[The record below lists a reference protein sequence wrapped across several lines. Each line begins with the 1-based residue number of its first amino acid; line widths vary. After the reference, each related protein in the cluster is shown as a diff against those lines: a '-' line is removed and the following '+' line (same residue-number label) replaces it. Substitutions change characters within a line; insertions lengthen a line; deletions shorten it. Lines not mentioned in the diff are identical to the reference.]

1 MTTTPLISA
10 RNLTKWFDVR
20 KGLSERLL
28 VRDGYLVRA
37 VDGVSFDVARG
48 ETLGLIGE
56 SGCGKSTLARVVLR
70 LQEPT
75 SGQIMFD
82 GRDIGRA
89 SRQKL
94 QQLRK
99 RMQIVF
105 QDPFA
110 SLNAR
115 RTVGQIIELP
125 LTIHE
130 PRLTRGERRARVARL
145 LERVGLPASH
155 LDRYP
160 HQFSGGQRQ
169 RINIARA
176 LIIEPDLVVCDEAV
190 SALDASVQAQILKL
204 LGELK
209 VELGLTYLFISHNLA
224 VVGCVSDRIAVM
236 YLGRIVEIGPA
247 GAVVARPLH
256 PYTEL
261 LFKALPR
268 LEGRKPQR
276 LAVSGDPP
284 SPMRIPPG
292 CRFHERCP
300 RAAQVCREIDPEL
313 EPTPDGRMVACHLV
327 EKAHP
332 GGEA

>member
-1 MTTTPLISA
+1 MTTALLAA
-10 RNLTKWFDVR
+10 RDLTKTFDIR

-37 VDGVSFDVARG
+37 VDGISFEIARG

-75 SGQIMFD
+75 SGKIQFD
-82 GRDIGRA
+82 GREIGRA
-89 SRQKL
+89 SPHEMRA
-94 QQLRK
+94 LRR

-110 SLNAR
+110 SLNPR

-130 PRLTRGERRARVARL
+130 PRIPRGERRDRAAQI

-176 LIIEPDLVVCDEAV
+176 LIARPDLVVCDEAV
-190 SALDASVQAQILKL
+190 SALDASVQAQILNL

-209 VELGLTYLFISHNLA
+209 AELGLTYLFISHNLA
-224 VVGCVSDRIAVM
+224 VVGSVSDRIAVM

-247 GAVVARPLH
+247 RAIAANPSH
-256 PYTEL
+256 PYTQL

-268 LEGRKPQR
+268 LDGRKPQR
-276 LAVSGDPP
+276 LAASGDPP
-284 SPMRIPPG
+284 SPIRIPSG
-292 CRFHERCP
+292 CRFHTRCP
-300 RAAQVCREIDPEL
+300 VAVSRCREADPQL
-313 EPTPDGRMVACHLV
+313 EATPDGRLVACHLA
-327 EKAHP
+327 EKAHT
-332 GGEA
+332 GGRP

>member
-1 MTTTPLISA
+1 
-10 RNLTKWFDVR
+10 
-20 KGLSERLL
+20 
-28 VRDGYLVRA
+28 
-37 VDGVSFDVARG
+37 
-48 ETLGLIGE
+48 
-56 SGCGKSTLARVVLR
+56 LARVVLR

-75 SGQIMFD
+75 SGKIQFD
-82 GRDIGRA
+82 GREIGRA
-89 SRQKL
+89 SPHEMRA
-94 QQLRK
+94 LRR

-110 SLNAR
+110 SLNPR

-130 PRLTRGERRARVARL
+130 PRIPRGERRDRAAQI

-176 LIIEPDLVVCDEAV
+176 LIARPDLVVCDEAV
-190 SALDASVQAQILKL
+190 SALDASVQAQILNL

-209 VELGLTYLFISHNLA
+209 AELGLTYLFISHNLA
-224 VVGCVSDRIAVM
+224 VVGSVSDRIAVM

-247 GAVVARPLH
+247 RAIAANPSH
-256 PYTEL
+256 PYTQL

-268 LEGRKPQR
+268 LDGRKPQR
-276 LAVSGDPP
+276 LAASGDPP
-284 SPMRIPPG
+284 SPIRIPSG
-292 CRFHERCP
+292 CRFHTRCP
-300 RAAQVCREIDPEL
+300 VAVSRCREADPQL
-313 EPTPDGRMVACHLV
+313 EATPDGRLVACHLA
-327 EKAHP
+327 EKAHT
-332 GGEA
+332 GGRP

>member
-1 MTTTPLISA
+1 MTTALLAA
-10 RNLTKWFDVR
+10 RDLTKTFDIR

-37 VDGVSFDVARG
+37 VDGISFEIARG

-75 SGQIMFD
+75 SGEIQFD
-82 GRDIGRA
+82 GREIGRA
-89 SRQKL
+89 SPQEMRA
-94 QQLRK
+94 LRK

-110 SLNAR
+110 SLNPR

-125 LTIHE
+125 LGIHE
-130 PRLTRGERRARVARL
+130 PRVARGERRERAAQI

-176 LIIEPDLVVCDEAV
+176 LIVRPDLVVCDEAV
-190 SALDASVQAQILKL
+190 SALDASVQAQILNL

-209 VELGLTYLFISHNLA
+209 AELGLTYLFISHNLA
-224 VVGCVSDRIAVM
+224 VVGSVSDRIAVM
-236 YLGRIVEIGPA
+236 YLGRIVEVGPA
-247 GAVVARPLH
+247 RAIAANPSH
-256 PYTEL
+256 PYTQL

-268 LEGRKPQR
+268 LDGRKPQR
-276 LAVSGDPP
+276 LAASGDPP
-284 SPMRIPPG
+284 SPIRIPSG
-292 CRFHERCP
+292 CRFHTRCP
-300 RAAQVCREIDPEL
+300 IAVKRCREADPQL
-313 EPTPDGRMVACHLV
+313 EETPDGRMVACHLA
-327 EKAHP
+327 EKAH
-332 GGEA
+332 GGGRA

>member
-1 MTTTPLISA
+1 MTTALLAA
-10 RNLTKWFDVR
+10 RDLTKTFDIR

-37 VDGVSFDVARG
+37 VDGVSFEVARG

-75 SGQIMFD
+75 SGEIQFD
-82 GRDIGRA
+82 GREIGRA
-89 SRQKL
+89 SPQEMRA
-94 QQLRK
+94 LRK

-110 SLNAR
+110 SLNPR

-130 PRLTRGERRARVARL
+130 PRIPRGERRDRAAQI

-176 LIIEPDLVVCDEAV
+176 LIARPDLVVCDEAV
-190 SALDASVQAQILKL
+190 SALDASVQAQILNL

-209 VELGLTYLFISHNLA
+209 AELGLTYLFISHNLA
-224 VVGCVSDRIAVM
+224 VVGSVSDRIAVM

-247 GAVVARPLH
+247 RAIAANPSH
-256 PYTEL
+256 PYTQL

-268 LEGRKPQR
+268 LDGRKPQR
-276 LAVSGDPP
+276 LAASGDPP
-284 SPMRIPPG
+284 SPIRIPSG
-292 CRFHERCP
+292 CRFHTRCP
-300 RAAQVCREIDPEL
+300 VAVSRCREADPQL
-313 EPTPDGRMVACHLV
+313 EATPDGRLVACHLA
-327 EKAHP
+327 EKAHT
-332 GGEA
+332 GGRP